1 MNWACGRR
9 LKPTAKLV
17 LMSLADATDDQGVCW
32 PSVPTLARKC
42 CTSTRTVQRILGEL
56 VEAGLLRAEP
66 RFRKDRSR
74 SSNRYCLALEGGDNL
89 SGAPDMG
96 DRGPLTPVTGLRD
109 GGVTPRTTNRTAIES
124 PLPPNAGSPLQA
136 SGTQAAA
143 GGGGDWNQLEYPNG
157 FLDQERRL
165 ANRLLAEFPTA
176 IAQQLLDEL
185 AGRMAGDT
193 IRSAPLAYLRGLAR
207 RAKVGDFTPELAL
220 RVAGARK
227 RRRQVEAA
235 LHRAEAACEKDLAA
249 NATNKDDP
257 LERRLATL
265 RSRLR
270 GSEGNG
276 G

>member
-1 MNWACGRR
+1 MNWAWGRR

-17 LMSLADATDDQGVCW
+17 LMSLADAADDRGVCW

-96 DRGPLTPVTGLRD
+96 DRGPLTPVTGPPD
-109 GGVTPRTTNRTAIES
+109 GSVTPRTTNRTIIES
-124 PLPPNAGSPLQA
+124 PLPPSASAPLKA
-136 SGTQAAA
+136 SGTQAAVC
-143 GGGGDWNQLEYPNG
+143 GGGDRNQLEYPNG

-165 ANRLLAEFPTA
+165 AHELLAAFPTA
-176 IAQQLLDEL
+176 LAQQLLDEL
-185 AGRMAGDT
+185 AGRMAGDS

-220 RVAGARK
+220 GVAGARK

-257 LERRLATL
+257 LVRRLATL
-265 RSRLR
+265 RSRLKVP
-270 GSEGNG
+270 EETG